1 MRRYSFVEIAVDA
14 AVRNVRTFT
23 YRVPDDMTVAIGQ
36 MVQVDFGSRMLDGLV
51 VAVKD
56 KTNLETV
63 RPIAACDPSGPI
75 LNQKQIDAASW
86 ISEYYNSSFY
96 SAISLFLPPGFKNR
110 TTAYLEQ
117 VFDSSTL
124 GKVKLLEQNLLSMFG
139 KRSGRVN
146 ERSFQRALGPK
157 GRSFIEDM
165 INDGNL
171 RRVWKWRNPR
181 NPIGGYDAEV
191 HSNEIA
197 EYSTGNFTLTRHQ
210 QVALASIIG
219 SIKQNY
225 YKTFLL
231 HGVTGSGK
239 TEIYLRA
246 LAYCIENGK
255 KGIVL
260 VPEISLTPQAVERF
274 EARFPGRVAVIHS
287 RLPKAQHRRIWWG
300 IKNGEFDVVIG
311 SRSAL
316 FAPLGSLGLIVVDE
330 EHEWTYKQQ
339 DQEPR
344 YHARTVAMQIA
355 QASNAIVILGS
366 ATPDIVTYHRALQR
380 RGLEMLNLP
389 YRVSGSSSMASVSI
403 VDMRKELVDGNR
415 SIFSHDLQTALRN
428 VVKQGD
434 QAILFINRRG
444 SAGVV
449 QCRNCGYVVRC
460 NSCELPMTYHDA
472 LAKLVCHQC
481 NRRSR
486 LLTSCSDC
494 GSGRIRFLGI
504 GTQRVVSELSALI
517 PEVSILRWDTDAG
530 LDKTQDGVLERFRSG
545 DAQVLVGTQMVAKG
559 LHIPTVT
566 LVGAVLADL
575 GMHLPD
581 FRAEERIFQLLCQV
595 VGRAGRG
602 AKIGSAILQTYKP
615 DHYSVSLA
623 AEQTY
628 NLFYKKEIS
637 FRKMLRM
644 PPFSRLV
651 RLIYSHVNEVK
662 SHIAATK
669 LGDILRQEL
678 AKSSMNDIEIIG
690 PAPSYPPRSRG
701 RYRWHIL
708 IRGQQPS
715 LLLDKISLESGW
727 IVDVDPVT
735 VA

>member
-1 MRRYSFVEIAVDA
+1 M
-14 AVRNVRTFT
+14 
-23 YRVPDDMTVAIGQ
+23 
-36 MVQVDFGSRMLDGLV
+36 
-51 VAVKD
+51 
-56 KTNLETV
+56 
-63 RPIAACDPSGPI
+63 
-75 LNQKQIDAASW
+75 
-86 ISEYYNSSFY
+86 
-96 SAISLFLPPGFKNR
+96 
-110 TTAYLEQ
+110 
-117 VFDSSTL
+117 
-124 GKVKLLEQNLLSMFG
+124 
-139 KRSGRVN
+139 
-146 ERSFQRALGPK
+146 
-157 GRSFIEDM
+157 
-165 INDGNL
+165 
-171 RRVWKWRNPR
+171 
-181 NPIGGYDAEV
+181 
-191 HSNEIA
+191 
-197 EYSTGNFTLTRHQ
+197 
-210 QVALASIIG
+210 
-219 SIKQNY
+219 
-225 YKTFLL
+225 
-231 HGVTGSGK
+231 
-239 TEIYLRA
+239 
-246 LAYCIENGK
+246 
-255 KGIVL
+255 
-260 VPEISLTPQAVERF
+260 
-274 EARFPGRVAVIHS
+274 
-287 RLPKAQHRRIWWG
+287 
-300 IKNGEFDVVIG
+300 
-311 SRSAL
+311 
-316 FAPLGSLGLIVVDE
+316 
-330 EHEWTYKQQ
+330 
-339 DQEPR
+339 
-344 YHARTVAMQIA
+344 
-355 QASNAIVILGS
+355 
-366 ATPDIVTYHRALQR
+366 
-380 RGLEMLNLP
+380 
-389 YRVSGSSSMASVSI
+389 
-403 VDMRKELVDGNR
+403 
-415 SIFSHDLQTALRN
+415 
-428 VVKQGD
+428 
-434 QAILFINRRG
+434 
-444 SAGVV
+444 
-449 QCRNCGYVVRC
+449 
-460 NSCELPMTYHDA
+460 
-472 LAKLVCHQC
+472 
-481 NRRSR
+481 
-486 LLTSCSDC
+486 
-494 GSGRIRFLGI
+494 GI

>member
-1 MRRYSFVEIAVDA
+1 MRRYSFAEIAVDA
-14 AVRNVRTFT
+14 AVRSVRTFT
-23 YRVPDDMTVAIGQ
+23 YGVPDGMGVELGQ

-51 VAVKD
+51 IDVKD
-56 KTNLETV
+56 NTNLESV
-63 RPIAACDPSGPI
+63 RPIAASDPSGPI
-75 LNQKQIDAASW
+75 LSQKQIDVACW
-86 ISEYYNSSFY
+86 ISEYYKSSLY
-96 SAISLFLPPGFKNR
+96 SAISLMLPPGFRNR

-117 VFDSSTL
+117 IGSSL
-124 GKVKLLEQNLLSMFG
+124 GGGDFKFLEQNVLAMFG

-146 ERSFQRALGPK
+146 ERSFRRALGPK
-157 GRSFIEDM
+157 GRSFIQDM
-165 INDGNL
+165 IDHGNL
-171 RRVWKWRNPR
+171 RRVWKWRNP
-181 NPIGGYDAEV
+181 IGGSDINLIVDNRAG
-191 HSNEIA
+191 
-197 EYSTGNFTLTRHQ
+197 YSAGHLTPTPHQ
-210 QVALASIIG
+210 EAALNSIQGAIT
-219 SIKQNY
+219 QNS

-239 TEIYLRA
+239 TEVYLRA
-246 LAYCIENGK
+246 LAHCIEIGK

-260 VPEISLTPQAVERF
+260 VPEISLTPQTMERF

-287 RLPKAQHRRIWWG
+287 RLPKAQHRWVWWG
-300 IKNGEFDVVIG
+300 IKNGNYDVVVG

-316 FAPLGSLGLIVVDE
+316 FVPLEPLGLIVVDE

-355 QASNAIVILGS
+355 QTSRATVILGS
-366 ATPDIVTYHRALQR
+366 ATPDIVTYHRGLQG
-380 RGLEMLNLP
+380 RGLDTLNLP
-389 YRVSGSSSMASVSI
+389 YRVSGSSSMANVVI

-415 SIFSHDLQTALRN
+415 NIFSYDLQAALRS
-428 VVKQGD
+428 VVKRGD

-460 NSCELPMTYHDA
+460 SSCELPMTYHDA
-472 LAKLVCHQC
+472 PGRLICHQC
-481 NRRSR
+481 SRRSR
-486 LLTSCSDC
+486 PLTSCSDC
-494 GSGRIRFLGI
+494 GSGSIRLLGI
-504 GTQRVVSELSALI
+504 GTQRVVSELASLI
-517 PEVSILRWDTDAG
+517 PGVSTLRWDTDVG
-530 LDKTQDGVLERFRSG
+530 LEKTQDGVLERFRRG
-545 DAQVLVGTQMVAKG
+545 EAQVLVGTQMVAKG
-559 LHIPTVT
+559 LHIPSVT

-602 AKIGSAILQTYKP
+602 AQKGNAILQTYKP
-615 DHYSVSLA
+615 DHYSISLA

-628 NLFYKKEIS
+628 NLFYQKEVS

-651 RLIYSHVNEVK
+651 RLMYSHTNEVK
-662 SHIAATK
+662 SRGEAVK
-669 LGDILRQEL
+669 LGEVLRREL
-678 AKSSMNDIEIIG
+678 AKSAMNEIDVIG

-708 IRGQQPS
+708 LRGQQPS
-715 LLLDKISLESGW
+715 LLLEKISLDNGW
-727 IVDVDPVT
+727 VVDVDPVT